1 MPELPEVEV
10 TRRRI
15 APKLVGRTI
24 ASIDTT
30 KPSYFFLTK
39 PSVLKTKLSGRTCV
53 ALGRHGK
60 YLLAELDDGGRV
72 LLHLGMTG
80 QLFTESARSV
90 RLLRKNAA
98 LDPEAQA
105 GFRVDEHTHLVLH
118 FTDAGESVL
127 FRDVRKF
134 GKVLWLPAGKA
145 DKRLDILGPDAL
157 TVTGEL
163 LFAESRGRKVA
174 VKTFLLDQGVIAGV
188 GNIYADEALF
198 RAHVRPKRAAKS
210 LTRAECDALA
220 KEIRLVLERS
230 IETGGSSIDDYVQPD
245 GTDGAYQNER
255 KVYGRKGEPCGVCG
269 TPITRIV
276 LGGRATCYCSRC
288 QR

>member
-24 ASIDTT
+24 ASVDTT
-30 KPSYFFLTK
+30 RPSYFFLTK
-39 PSVLKTKLSGRTCV
+39 PNVLKTKLSGRKCV

-60 YLLAELDDGGRV
+60 YLLAELDDGARV

-80 QLFTESARSV
+80 QLFTETAKSV

-98 LDPEAQA
+98 LDPDAQA
-105 GFRVDEHTHLVLH
+105 GFRADEHTHLVLH

-145 DKRLDILGPDAL
+145 DKRLAILGPDAL

-210 LTRAECDALA
+210 LSRGECDALA
-220 KEIRLVLERS
+220 REIRAVLERS

-269 TPITRIV
+269 TLIKRIV
-276 LGGRATCYCSRC
+276 LGGRATCYCAKC
-288 QR
+288 QL

>member
-1 MPELPEVEV
+1 VPELPEVEV
-10 TRRRI
+10 TRRSI
-15 APKLVGRTI
+15 APRLVGRTI
-24 ASIDTT
+24 ASVDTT

-39 PSVLKTKLSGRTCV
+39 PSVLKQKLSGRTCV

-60 YLLAELDDGGRV
+60 YLLVELDDGARV

-80 QLFTESARSV
+80 QLFTQSARSV

-98 LDPEAQA
+98 LDPEEQA
-105 GFRVDEHTHLVLH
+105 GFRADEHTHLVLH

-134 GKVLWLPAGKA
+134 GKVLWLPPGKA

-163 LFAESRGRKVA
+163 LYQQSRGRKVA

-198 RAHVRPKRAAKS
+198 RARVRPRRAARS
-210 LTRAECDALA
+210 LTRAECELLA
-220 KEIRLVLERS
+220 REIRAVLERS

-245 GTDGAYQNER
+245 GRDGGFQNER
-255 KVYGRKGEPCGVCG
+255 KIYGRKGEPCGVCG
-269 TPITRIV
+269 TVIKRIV
-276 LGGRATCYCSRC
+276 LGGRATCFCASC
-288 QR
+288 QK